1 VLSLI
6 ILNYSGLIRF
16 KYKIIK
22 GVCLANFQ
30 KLFSKIKKH
39 FMNDEQTSLA
49 SEGNA
54 DTELVS
60 IKVTDSRPGGLS
72 MAAAILNGMGVG
84 LLLGLLLGLAVSP
97 VVSGIIGT
105 LSSLLVVLLGLN
117 DKYLT
122 VVKSFRIGAF
132 GIFAVAGIVL
142 GIYIRAHDL
151 LSPTTVDLRTEYRA
165 AGFDSTQ
172 SLYYVARRVFNDVPP
187 GWFGTDAT
195 PAAHAVAGNATDQN
209 AASATS
215 NFAVNPHSSVLFS
228 STVDARACDFLQS
241 AKADWPASEI
251 INSFNSAGGTW
262 AELAV
267 GLNKFMPEKT
277 FVPAMLALRDSFCEL
292 EYSGDITIENT
303 KQLTLLNDMNTI
315 DEITSA
321 LKKSGESWQRIIKNT
336 QPVVPKE
343 QQKRFYLSLIQIF
356 KS

>member
-1 VLSLI
+1 
-6 ILNYSGLIRF
+6 
-16 KYKIIK
+16 
-22 GVCLANFQ
+22 
-30 KLFSKIKKH
+30 
-39 FMNDEQTSLA
+39 
-49 SEGNA
+49 
-54 DTELVS
+54 
-60 IKVTDSRPGGLS
+60 
-72 MAAAILNGMGVG
+72 
-84 LLLGLLLGLAVSP
+84 VSP

-122 VVKSFRIGAF
+122 IVKGLRIGSF
-132 GIFAVAGIVL
+132 GLFAVAGIIL
-142 GIYIRAHDL
+142 GIYIRAHNL
-151 LSPTTVDLRTEYRA
+151 LSPTTIDLRTEYRA

-195 PAAHAVAGNATDQN
+195 PTAQATGENTKAQDATP
-209 AASATS
+209 AAS
-215 NFAVNPHSSVLFS
+215 NFVAMSHSSVLFS

-251 INSFNSAGGTW
+251 INSFRSAGGTW

-267 GLNKFMPEKT
+267 NLNKFMPEAS

-303 KQLTLLNDMNTI
+303 LQVSQLNDTNTL
-315 DEITSA
+315 DEITAA
-321 LKKSGESWQRIIKNT
+321 LKSSGESWQRIVKNT
-336 QPVVPKE
+336 LPAVPKD
-343 QQKRFYLSLIQIF
+343 QQKQFYLSLIQIF

>member
-1 VLSLI
+1 M
-6 ILNYSGLIRF
+6 N
-16 KYKIIK
+16 
-22 GVCLANFQ
+22 LANFQ
-30 KLFSKIKKH
+30 NLFSEVKKY
-39 FMNDEQTSLA
+39 FMDDELTSAPVEGDVGDAQGSQT
-49 SEGNA
+49 EKE
-54 DTELVS
+54 T
-60 IKVTDSRPGGLS
+60 RPGGLR

-122 VVKSFRIGAF
+122 IVKSLRIGAF
-132 GIFAVAGIVL
+132 GLFAVAGIIL

-172 SLYYVARRVFNDVPP
+172 SLYYVARRVFNDVPA

-195 PAAHAVAGNATDQN
+195 PASQAVGGDAMAQN
-209 AASATS
+209 AAPATG
-215 NFAVNPHSSVLFS
+215 NFAANPHSSVLFS

-251 INSFNSAGGTW
+251 INSFKSAGGTW
-262 AELAV
+262 AELAA

-277 FVPAMLALRDSFCEL
+277 FVPAMLALRDSFCEI
-292 EYSGDITIENT
+292 EYSGDITIQNT
-303 KQLTLLNDMNTI
+303 KQVTLLNDINTL
-315 DEITSA
+315 DEIISA
-321 LKKSGESWQRIIKNT
+321 LKDSGESWQRIITNT
-336 QPVVPKE
+336 LPVVPKE
-343 QQKRFYLSLIQIF
+343 QQKQFYLSLIQIL

>member
-1 VLSLI
+1 
-6 ILNYSGLIRF
+6 
-16 KYKIIK
+16 
-22 GVCLANFQ
+22 
-30 KLFSKIKKH
+30 
-39 FMNDEQTSLA
+39 MDDEQTSVPV
-49 SEGNA
+49 EGDMGNELGSQ
-54 DTELVS
+54 TE
-60 IKVTDSRPGGLS
+60 TETRPGGLN

-122 VVKSFRIGAF
+122 IVKSLRIGAF
-132 GIFAVAGIVL
+132 GLFAVAGIIL

-151 LSPTTVDLRTEYRA
+151 LSPTTVDLQTEYRA

-172 SLYYVARRVFNDVPP
+172 SLYYVARRVFNDVPA

-195 PAAHAVAGNATDQN
+195 RASQAVGENATAQN
-209 AASATS
+209 AVPATG

-251 INSFNSAGGTW
+251 INSFKSAGGTW

-277 FVPAMLALRDSFCEL
+277 FVPAMLALRDSFCEI
-292 EYSGDITIENT
+292 EYSGDITIQNT
-303 KQLTLLNDMNTI
+303 KQVTLLNDINTL
-315 DEITSA
+315 DEIISA
-321 LKKSGESWQRIIKNT
+321 LKNSGESWQRIIKNT
-336 QPVVPKE
+336 LPVVPKE
-343 QQKRFYLSLIQIF
+343 QQKQFYLSLIQIF

>member
-1 VLSLI
+1 
-6 ILNYSGLIRF
+6 
-16 KYKIIK
+16 
-22 GVCLANFQ
+22 
-30 KLFSKIKKH
+30 
-39 FMNDEQTSLA
+39 MDDEQISA
-49 SEGNA
+49 PVESNMGNEHGLT
-54 DTELVS
+54 TEAE
-60 IKVTDSRPGGLS
+60 SRPARLNIT
-72 MAAAILNGMGVG
+72 AAILNGMGVG

-122 VVKSFRIGAF
+122 TVKGFRIGAF
-132 GIFAVAGIVL
+132 GLFAVAGIVL

-172 SLYYVARRVFNDVPP
+172 SLYYVARRVFNDVPA

-195 PAAHAVAGNATDQN
+195 PTAQATGEN
-209 AASATS
+209 ASAQDATSGNS
-215 NFAVNPHSSVLFS
+215 NFIAMSHSSVLFS
-228 STVDARACDFLQS
+228 STVDARACDFLKS

-251 INSFNSAGGTW
+251 INSFTSAGGTW

-267 GLNKFMPEKT
+267 NLNKFMPETT
-277 FVPAMLALRDSFCEL
+277 FVPPMLALRDSFCEL

-303 KQLTLLNDMNTI
+303 QQVTLLNDINTL
-315 DEITSA
+315 DEITAA
-321 LKKSGESWQRIIKNT
+321 LKKSGESWQRILKNT
-336 QPVVPKE
+336 LPVVPKD
-343 QQKRFYLSLIQIF
+343 QQKRFYLSLIKIF